1 VHGITL
7 SVLARFLRLSDN
19 VIIPNKEAPDFAWI
33 IASRVCDKSRSS
45 DAIIFITG
53 KRGSGKSVLT
63 LGLAEELSKHIATI
77 RGGKP
82 EDYFTIDNL
91 KTVDKTGG
99 LSIMSS
105 DALLRQN
112 NILIL
117 DDAQISLS
125 ARRSST
131 RENNA
136 VNDLVCICRPF
147 NSVILINSVYHRNID
162 RGSRSLADYII
173 SVQYS
178 NPFTQQ
184 TVCKVYTYSEN
195 SRGDE
200 LKKFLTWTDKD
211 GHKKRLKFF
220 VSTLP
225 SKDLLAAYNTKRKE
239 NSVKLVEQCREDY
252 LSGDTNGQK
261 RAITRKNRVEEIVQ
275 VNREKALQLQDQ
287 GKSMRAIARELNLT
301 DYQTNKCLSKG

>member
-1 VHGITL
+1 M
-7 SVLARFLRLSDN
+7 SDN
-19 VIIPNKEAPDFAWI
+19 VIIPNKESPDFAWI
-33 IASRVCDKSRSS
+33 IASRVCDTARSS

-63 LGLAEELSKHIATI
+63 LGLAEELSKHIASI

-105 DALLRQN
+105 DALLKQN

-125 ARRSST
+125 ARRST
-131 RENNA
+131 TKENNA

-147 NSVILINSVYHRNID
+147 NSVILVNSVYHRNID

-178 NPFTQQ
+178 NPYTQQ
-184 TVCKVYTYSEN
+184 TLCKVYTYSEN
-195 SRGDE
+195 SKGDE
-200 LKKFLTWTDKD
+200 LKKFMTWTDSE

-225 SKDLLAAYNTKRKE
+225 SKALLDAYNIKRRE
-239 NSVKLVEQCREDY
+239 NSVKLVQQCREDY
-252 LSGDTNGQK
+252 LSGDNGGKQ
-261 RAITRKNRVEEIVQ
+261 RTSARKNDIEAIVQ
-275 VNREKALQLQDQ
+275 ANREKALQLQAQ
-287 GKSMRAIARELNLT
+287 GKSMRAISRELNLT
-301 DYQTNKCLSKG
+301 DYQMSKCLSKVV

>member
-1 VHGITL
+1 M
-7 SVLARFLRLSDN
+7 SDN
-19 VIIPNKEAPDFAWI
+19 VIIPDKEAPDFAWI
-33 IASRVCDKSRSS
+33 IAQRVCDKSRSS

-63 LGLAEELSKHIATI
+63 LGLAEAISKHIASI

-82 EDYFTIDNL
+82 EDFFTIDNL

-105 DALLRQN
+105 DALLKQN

-173 SVQYS
+173 NVQYS

-200 LKKFLTWTDKD
+200 LKKFLTWSDAN
-211 GHKKRLKFF
+211 GQKKRLKFF
-220 VSTLP
+220 ISTLP
-225 SKDLLAAYNTKRKE
+225 SRELLDAYNIKRRE
-239 NSVKLVEQCREDY
+239 NSVKLVQQCREDY
-252 LSGDTNGQK
+252 LTGGNNGQK
-261 RAITRKNRVEEIVQ
+261 GMITKKNRVEGIIQ
-275 VNREKALQLQDQ
+275 ANREKAQQLQAQ

-301 DYQTNKCLSKG
+301 DYQTSKCLSKG

>member
-1 VHGITL
+1 MQ
-7 SVLARFLRLSDN
+7 SVLVRYLRLPDN

-33 IASRVCDKSRSS
+33 IASRVCDTARSS

-53 KRGSGKSVLT
+53 KRGSGKSILT
-63 LGLAEELSKHIATI
+63 LGLAEEISKHIVTI

-91 KTVDKTGG
+91 KTVDKEGG

-125 ARRSST
+125 SRRSST

-178 NPFTQQ
+178 NPYTQQ
-184 TVCKVYTYSEN
+184 TVSKAYVYSEN
-195 SRGDE
+195 SKGDE
-200 LKKFLTWTDKD
+200 IKKFLTWTDSE

-225 SKDLLAAYNTKRKE
+225 SKHLLDAYNIKRRE
-239 NSVKLVEQCREDY
+239 NSVKLVQQCRDDY
-252 LSGDTNGQK
+252 LSGDNNGQVGTS
-261 RAITRKNRVEEIVQ
+261 RRKNRVEEIVQ
-275 VNREKALQLQDQ
+275 ANRDKALQLQSQ
-287 GKSMRAIARELNLT
+287 GKSMRAIARELGLT
-301 DYQTNKCLSKG
+301 DYQMGRCLAKG

>member
-1 VHGITL
+1 M
-7 SVLARFLRLSDN
+7 SD
-19 VIIPNKEAPDFAWI
+19 VIIPNIEAPDFAWL
-33 IASRVCDKSRSS
+33 IATRVCDTSRSS

-63 LGLAEELSKHIATI
+63 LGLAEEISKHIATI

-105 DALLRQN
+105 DALLKQN

-125 ARRSST
+125 ARRSNT

-147 NSVILINSVYHRNID
+147 NSVILVNSVYHRNID

-178 NPFTQQ
+178 NPYTKQ

-200 LKKFLTWTDKD
+200 MKKFLTWTDSQ

-225 SKDLLAAYNTKRKE
+225 SKDLLDAYNTKRKE
-239 NSVKLVEQCREDY
+239 NSVKLVQQCREDY
-252 LSGDTNGQK
+252 LSGGKKESVSVVSQ
-261 RAITRKNRVEEIVQ
+261 RKNGVREIIDA
-275 VNREKALQLQDQ
+275 NREKATQLKEK
-287 GKSMRAIARELNLT
+287 GMSMRAIARELNMT
-301 DYQTNKCLSKG
+301 DYQTTRCLSKG